1 MTIEEIIRKC
11 KNTLEST
18 QISTMRASVILSMV
32 IKDLEEVNIYIK
44 SEYQYLL
51 FVEDGSIDTDSLESV
66 FDRLGIKLVVYRS
79 GETMP
84 KLLKIDREEEDE
96 K

>member
-1 MTIEEIIRKC
+1 
-11 KNTLEST
+11 
-18 QISTMRASVILSMV
+18 MRASEILSMV
-32 IKDLEEVNIYIK
+32 IKDLEELNIYIK

-79 GETMP
+79 GQQC
-84 KLLKIDREEEDE
+84 LNC
-96 K
+96 

>member
-1 MTIEEIIRKC
+1 MTIEEIIRRC

-18 QISTMRASVILSMV
+18 QISTMRASEILSMV
-32 IKDLEEVNIYIK
+32 IEDLEKLNIYIK

-79 GETMP
+79 GATMP